1 MGLSGRRLLVMLGA
15 LVMLVAAPAG
25 AQAFSW
31 SAPTTLPFQYTTELN
46 PTFACASDIQC
57 TVTIGINELTFDPQD
72 PGSPK
77 PVSLAQQPG
86 GDGEAAEPASLSCP
100 STTLCVAT
108 DGYTEDF
115 GPDGYAFTFDPQT
128 GVAQAPVSMPAGA
141 GLVSCPSTSECVSID
156 SNAGDNDPDDAFEWD
171 PATPTMQRDI
181 DLGFTANTPFDAL
194 ACPAEN
200 QCSVTNDSYV
210 STFNPLTDVSVTP
223 FHADLSDQT
232 IAQPFAC
239 ASTSLCVTIRNNA
252 IDGCGSDYCPPGS
265 GPAFSAGTRAF
276 DPDSPTALSSSFS
289 PAPSGLPGS
298 PDLLACPLNSAA
310 SATCLIAGAVYD
322 GSSPSSYWL
331 DSIPADSTNA
341 TSTAEAP
348 PQSTNSA
355 FIALACPTALECV
368 AIGVPESS
376 GALQDADFQMWSTQT
391 TTTTPPGG
399 STGGNPGG
407 PSGGN
412 PGGNSGGGAS
422 VPTVGRAVASGS
434 TVLIPISCSSGSS
447 SCKVTSTLS
456 VTETLRG
463 SKVIAVAS
471 LATKQRTHRRTITI
485 GSATVTVAAGRKT
498 TEHLRLNRAGLRL
511 LTARRKLSVELTVS
525 SARNGKTTRLLRR
538 SVSLRRAR

>member
-1 MGLSGRRLLVMLGA
+1 MELAGRRLLIMVGA
-15 LVMLVAAPAG
+15 LVMLVPAPAG

-31 SAPTTLPFQYTTELN
+31 SAPTSLPLEYTTELN
-46 PTFACASDIQC
+46 PTFACASDRQC

-141 GLVSCPSTSECVSID
+141 GLVSCPSTAECVSID

-232 IAQPFAC
+232 VAQPFAC
-239 ASTSLCVTIRNNA
+239 ASTSLCVTNRNNS

-265 GPAFSAGTRAF
+265 GPAFSAGTRTF
-276 DPDSPTALSSSFS
+276 DPSAPTALSSSFS

-298 PDLLACPLNSAA
+298 PDLLACPLNPAA
-310 SATCLIAGAVYD
+310 SANCLIAGAIYD
-322 GSSPSSYWL
+322 STVPSSYWL
-331 DSIPADSTNA
+331 ASIPADSTNA
-341 TSTAEAP
+341 DATPETP
-348 PQSTNSA
+348 PQSANSA
-355 FIALACPTALECV
+355 FIALACPTTLECV
-368 AIGVPESS
+368 ALGVPESS
-376 GALQDADFQMWSTQT
+376 GAPQDADFEMWSTQT
-391 TTTTPPGG
+391 TTSTP
-399 STGGNPGG
+399 PGG

-412 PGGNSGGGAS
+412 PGGSSGGNPGGKSGGGDS
-422 VPTVGRAVASGS
+422 VSTVGRAVASGS

-463 SKVIAVAS
+463 SKVVAVAS
-471 LATKQRTHRRTITI
+471 LASKKRTHRRTITV
-485 GSATVTVAAGRKT
+485 GRATVTVTAGRKT
-498 TEHLRLNRAGLRL
+498 TERVQLNKTGRQL
-511 LTARRKLSVELTVS
+511 LATHHKLSVELTVT
-525 SARNGKTTRLLRR
+525 RTGDGKATRLLHR
-538 SVSLRRAR
+538 SVSLRRTR